1 MQVLQGLVQRVLSNM
16 TPKGG
21 PGSEN
26 NIKYDTLEGGATVV
40 LESDFTDIL
49 HVRLKLLL
57 FLKFQICKFAKI
69 RLIS

>member
-26 NIKYDTLEGGATVV
+26 NIKYDTLEGGGHGG
-40 LESDFTDIL
+40 SRIRFHGHFTCQTKAFIVFKVSNL
-49 HVRLKLLL
+49 
-57 FLKFQICKFAKI
+57 
-69 RLIS
+69 